1 MSIWSENP
9 EWFDAWIE
17 QQAINGYFGSEVQNK
32 VENGELVGYELWDL
46 DKNGSLGGEALL
58 AYCER
63 LIP

>member
-17 QQAINGYFGSEVQNK
+17 HQAINGYFGSEVQHK
-32 VENGELVGYELWDL
+32 VEDGELAGYELWDL
-46 DKNGSLGGEALL
+46 DKDGSLGVEAIR